1 MSIGLCPSNSIV
13 LSFVAR
19 RLTALVPVLALVL
32 VIVFLLIRAIPG
44 DPATVLL
51 GPGATAQQIE
61 ALRLQLKLDRPALL
75 QFTDYLGGLLRGDL
89 GSSLKTGAPVLG
101 EILQRLPATM
111 ELALLATLLAIIVG
125 VPLGILSANRP
136 NSPFDHLARVIAL
149 LGVSMPAFLLAL
161 ILQLIFAT
169 WLNWLPV
176 SGRASAFITVEP
188 ITGFIIL
195 DALLRGD
202 TAAAGNAAAHI
213 VLPVCV
219 LAAYLAAT
227 LSRYVR
233 SAMLDTL
240 GEDYIRTAR
249 AKGLPRN
256 TIIYR
261 HALRNALLPAL
272 TVVGLKFAEL
282 LGGAILTETIFA
294 WPGIGRYMFEA
305 IRNRDFP
312 VIQGATLVFAL
323 VYVST
328 SLIVDLLQ
336 GALDPRISA
345 PKAGTR

>member
-1 MSIGLCPSNSIV
+1 V
-13 LSFVAR
+13 LPFVAR
-19 RLTALVPVLALVL
+19 RLLALVPVLALVL
-32 VIVFLLIRAIPG
+32 VIVFSLVRAIPG

-51 GPGATAQQIE
+51 GPGATAEQIA

-75 QFTDYLGGLLRGDL
+75 QFTDYLSGLLRGDF
-89 GSSLKTGAPVLG
+89 GTSLKTGAPVLG

-111 ELALLATLLAIIVG
+111 ELALLATLLAILVG
-125 VPLGILSANRP
+125 VPLGVLSATRP
-136 NSPFDHLARVIAL
+136 NSRFDHLTRIVSL
-149 LGVSMPAFLLAL
+149 VGVSMPAFLLAL

-176 SGRASAFITVEP
+176 SGRTSAFITIQPV
-188 ITGFIIL
+188 TGFIIL

-202 TAAAGNAAAHI
+202 AAAAGNAAAHV

-219 LAAYLAAT
+219 LAAFLAAT
-227 LSRYVR
+227 LGRYVR
-233 SAMLDTL
+233 SAMLETL

-249 AKGLPRN
+249 AKGLPQN
-256 TIIYR
+256 AIIYR

-272 TVVGLKFAEL
+272 TVVGLKFAEM

-323 VYVST
+323 VYVTT
-328 SLIVDLLQ
+328 SLLVDLLQ
-336 GALDPRISA
+336 GALDPRISGA
-345 PKAGTR
+345 MAEAR